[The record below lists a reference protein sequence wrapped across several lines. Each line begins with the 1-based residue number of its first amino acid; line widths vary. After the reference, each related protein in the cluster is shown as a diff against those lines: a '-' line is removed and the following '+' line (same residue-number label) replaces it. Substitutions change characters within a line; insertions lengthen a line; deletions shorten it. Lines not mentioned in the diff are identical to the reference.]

1 VILDGERLLDLAD
14 LVLENLEDWREELAI
29 AEPSRGGSWITLTT
43 GSRGGTS
50 RPVESFVMRRDD
62 LEATL
67 RAVER
72 RLKRMNPHLRKVYR
86 AVWRNPLGDKRLVI
100 AERIGCHEKT
110 LARDIRRIRSM
121 VAGTLANLGPGRL
134 RGLLGA

>member
-1 VILDGERLLDLAD
+1 MILDGERLLDLAE
-14 LVLENLEDWREELAI
+14 LVLENLDDWREELAI

-43 GSRGGTS
+43 GTRGGVS
-50 RPVESFVMRRDD
+50 RPVETYVMRRDD

-72 RLKRMNPHLRKVYR
+72 RLNRMSPHLRKVYR
-86 AVWRNPLGDKRLVI
+86 AVWRNPQGDKRSVI
-100 AERIGCHEKT
+100 AERLGCHEKT
-110 LARDIRRIRSM
+110 LARDIRRIRNM

-134 RGLLGA
+134 KGLLGA